1 MTPRP
6 LMPQVAGPGER
17 VLHCDAMSD
26 LADLFRRWGHLQA
39 DLDPLGR
46 LRPWRHPDLE
56 AAASREGVDREEA
69 SLLRAIYCG
78 PIGAEFMHLRDPER
92 CRFVAER
99 MEAVPAAAP
108 GAGRGAGAPS
118 AAKRRRLL
126 ERLAS
131 AELFERFLQRR
142 YVGTKRYSLEGA
154 ATVIPLLDAVLDAA
168 AGGGVEVVLIGMT
181 HRGRLNVMHHIVGTP
196 AASLFAGFE
205 DVDPRSVLGGGDLK
219 YHKGAT
225 GIYHAASGADL
236 QVHLVSNP
244 SHLEAVDPVVMGRA
258 RARQERIERDRPG
271 EDGRSR
277 VLPITLH
284 GDAAFAGQGI
294 AAETFNLAD
303 LPAYTVGG
311 TVRVIVNN
319 LIGFTTEP
327 GALHSTRYASDVAR
341 RLDVPILHVNG
352 LDPEAAVRTGG
363 LALEYR
369 AAFRSDVVVDLIGFR
384 RYGHSEVDDPTTTQP
399 LLYAAIEALPMLWQE
414 YARRIGAG
422 PEEIERVEKETLAR
436 LAAELEK
443 GRALTRAPSLRTL
456 PRYWDRFAG
465 GKHDPSLEV
474 GTAVPAG
481 RLEGIARA
489 LATPPGRFHVHP
501 KVRRGLDQRLEMG
514 QGKRPVDWG
523 MAEALAFGSLLLEG
537 VPVRLSGQD
546 TRRGT
551 FNQRHAV
558 LVDTGDGSEYA
569 PLQHLEGEAA
579 GAGTAG
585 GARARFQVYDSP
597 LSEAAPLGFE
607 YGYSR
612 DFPETLVLWEAQFG
626 DFANG
631 AQVII
636 DQFLAS
642 GEDKWGLLSGLVLL
656 LPHGYEGQGPEH
668 SSARIERFLD
678 LAGEENIQVCQPS
691 TAAQYFHLLRRQAL
705 RRWRKPLVVF
715 TPKGTL
721 RAAAAC
727 SPLADFTAGCF
738 RTVLPDD
745 PPAPGGA
752 PAAAVPP
759 EEAAR
764 VLVCSGKIAHELRA
778 ERDRRRAPRLA
789 VVRLEQ
795 LYPFPEEDL
804 AGALAA
810 CPVAREIVWVQEE
823 PRNMGALAFVRP
835 RLQALAG
842 ERHVTTVTRSESAS
856 PATGSAKAHA
866 LEREALLSLAF
877 ARTGA

>member
-1 MTPRP
+1 LATADRLAPRFA
-6 LMPQVAGPGER
+6 LAGER
-17 VLHCDAMSD
+17 VLDCGAMSD
-26 LADLFRRWGHLQA
+26 LADLFRRWGYLEA

-56 AAASREGVDREEA
+56 AAASGTGVDQREV
-69 SLLRAIYCG
+69 SRWRAAYCG
-78 PIGAEFMHLRDPER
+78 PIGAEFAHLRDPER
-92 CRFVAER
+92 WRFIADR
-99 MEAVPAAAP
+99 MEAAPNGGSGGGPEAPAGTAAE
-108 GAGRGAGAPS
+108 
-118 AAKRRRLL
+118 RRRLL

-131 AELFERFLQRR
+131 AELFERFLQQR

-154 ATVIPLLDAVLDAA
+154 AAVIPLLDAVLDA
-168 AGGGVEVVLIGMT
+168 GGARGVTIVLIGMT

-196 AASLFAGFE
+196 AAALFAGFE

-225 GIYHAASGADL
+225 GIYRAATGADL
-236 QVHLVSNP
+236 HVHLVSNP

-258 RARQERIERDRPG
+258 RARQERIERESPG
-271 EDGRSR
+271 EDGRAR

-284 GDAAFAGQGI
+284 GDAAFAGQGM
-294 AAETFNLAD
+294 AAETLNLTD

-327 GALHSTRYASDVAR
+327 AALHSTRYASDVAR
-341 RLDVPILHVNG
+341 RLEAPILHVNG
-352 LDPEAAVRTGG
+352 QDPEAVARAGR
-363 LALEYR
+363 LSFEYR

-399 LLYAAIEALPMLWQE
+399 LLYAKIETLPMLWQD

-422 PEEIERVEKETLAR
+422 PDEIGRVERETLAR
-436 LAAELEK
+436 LDSELEK

-456 PRYWDRFAG
+456 PPHWDPFVGGRYE
-465 GKHDPSLEV
+465 PSLEV
-474 GTAVPAG
+474 DTGVPAG
-481 RLEGIARA
+481 RLEAIARA
-489 LATPPGRFHVHP
+489 LATPPGSFHVHP

-523 MAEALAFGSLLLEG
+523 MAEALAFGSLLLDG

-558 LVDTGDGSEYA
+558 LFDTRDGSEYV
-569 PLQHLEGEAA
+569 PLRHLEDAA
-579 GAGTAG
+579 PGGGTAG
-585 GARARFQVYDSP
+585 GPRARFQVYDTP

-612 DFPETLVLWEAQFG
+612 DYPEALVLWEAQFG

-636 DQFLAS
+636 DQFLAA
-642 GEDKWGLLSGLVLL
+642 GEDKWGLLSGLALL

-668 SSARIERFLD
+668 SSARVERFLD
-678 LAGEENIQVCQPS
+678 LAAEENIQVCQPS

-715 TPKGTL
+715 TPKGML
-721 RAAAAC
+721 RAPAAC
-727 SPLADFTAGCF
+727 SPLSDLGAGRF
-738 RTVLPDD
+738 RTVLPEDR
-745 PPAPGGA
+745 PVPGAAGAAPS
-752 PAAAVPP
+752 PD
-759 EEAAR
+759 EIAR

-778 ERDRRRAPRLA
+778 ERARRQATRVA

-804 AGALAA
+804 AAALAA
-810 CPVAREIVWVQEE
+810 CPGAREIVWVQEE
-823 PRNMGALAFVRP
+823 PRNMGSLDFVRP
-835 RLQALAG
+835 RLQAITG
-842 ERHVTTVTRSESAS
+842 DRHVRTVTRSESAS

-866 LEREALLSLAF
+866 LEQEALLSLAF
-877 ARTGA
+877 ARIEA